1 MKKMV
6 KSLTDLE
13 SLADDFL
20 KKLKKGKRATL
31 VTLAGDLGS
40 GKTAFTQMVGKIL
53 GIKAK
58 ITSPTFVIEKKYKL
72 PPAGRGGISTG
83 YKQLIH
89 IDAYRL
95 NSGRD
100 LLALSWD
107 EIIANPE
114 NLILLEWPEKV
125 KDIIPADVYKIN
137 FKFVDDSSR
146 EISF

>member
-31 VTLAGDLGS
+31 VTLTGDLGS
-40 GKTAFTQMVGKIL
+40 GKTAFTQRVGKIL

-58 ITSPTFVIEKKYKL
+58 ITSPTFVIQKKYELSPSEPKE
-72 PPAGRGGISTG
+72 ISTS

-95 NSGRD
+95 NNGRD
-100 LLALSWD
+100 LLVLDWD
-107 EIIANPE
+107 EIMNNPD
-114 NLILLEWPEKV
+114 NLILLEWPERV
-125 KDIIPADVYKIN
+125 KDIVPTSAKKIS
-137 FKFVDDSSR
+137 FKFIDDSSR
-146 EISF
+146 EIVF

>member
-1 MKKMV
+1 M
-6 KSLTDLE
+6 
-13 SLADDFL
+13 
-20 KKLKKGKRATL
+20 
-31 VTLAGDLGS
+31 VTLTGDLGS
-40 GKTAFTQMVGKIL
+40 GKTAFTQRVCKIL

>member
-1 MKKMV
+1 MV

-31 VTLAGDLGS
+31 VTLTGDLGS
-40 GKTAFTQMVGKIL
+40 GKTAFTQRVGKIL

-58 ITSPTFVIEKKYKL
+58 ITSPTFVIQKKYELSPSEPKE
-72 PPAGRGGISTG
+72 ISTS

-95 NSGRD
+95 NNGRD
-100 LLALSWD
+100 LLVLDWD
-107 EIIANPE
+107 EIMNNPD
-114 NLILLEWPEKV
+114 NLILLEWPERV
-125 KDIIPADVYKIN
+125 KDIVPTSAKKIS
-137 FKFVDDSSR
+137 FKFIDDSSR
-146 EISF
+146 EIVF

>member
-1 MKKMV
+1 MKKTV

-13 SLADDFL
+13 SLAGELL
-20 KKLKKGKRATL
+20 KKLKKDQQATI

-40 GKTAFTQMVGKIL
+40 GKTAFTQRVGKIL

-100 LLALSWD
+100 LLLLGWD
-107 EIIANPE
+107 EIMANPD
-114 NLILLEWPEKV
+114 NLILLEWPERV
-125 KDIIPADVYKIN
+125 KDIIPADVYKIS